1 MKTVSKLL
9 SMSDRSLDPNKKC
22 GHPGVREL
30 KDVTY
35 SIMEC
40 NFTYGDIEDLM
51 YGGRSKVCPLVKQFL
66 HPDVVAR
73 EKWLSQLGSGGK

>member
-1 MKTVSKLL
+1 MDERIDKYI
-9 SMSDRSLDPNKKC
+9 DYDIEKC
-22 GHPGVREL
+22 GHPGAREL
-30 KDVTY
+30 IDVTS

-51 YGGRSKVCPLVKQFL
+51 YGGRSKVCPFVKQFL

>member
-1 MKTVSKLL
+1 MDERIEKYI
-9 SMSDRSLDPNKKC
+9 DYDIEKC

-35 SIMEC
+35 SIII
-40 NFTYGDIEDLM
+40 DIEDLM
-51 YGGRSKVCPLVKQFL
+51 YGGTSKVCPLVKQFL

-73 EKWLSQLGSGGK
+73 EKWLSQLNSGGK

>member
-1 MKTVSKLL
+1 MNVLTTWVLSK
-9 SMSDRSLDPNKKC
+9 NITTHYGKKN
-22 GHPGVREL
+22 
-30 KDVTY
+30 T
-35 SIMEC
+35 C